1 MPNLTTDVDQVLK
14 SLASKAVKQGR
25 DVRATVRNLTLKS
38 LQQRELTLQQTRR
51 VGPSIIKGVRLG
63 AGKREMKIE

>member
-1 MPNLTTDVDQVLK
+1 LPKYVAAA
-14 SLASKAVKQGR
+14 ASAVQS
-25 DVRATVRNLTLKS
+25 NLTLES

>member
-1 MPNLTTDVDQVLK
+1 LPKYVAAA
-14 SLASKAVKQGR
+14 ASAVQS
-25 DVRATVRNLTLKS
+25 NLTLES
-38 LQQRELTLQQTRR
+38 LQQRELTLQQTWR